1 PAGGGHVWMTLNH
14 ALDEGQLYREALEAG
29 VSFIPGGAML
39 IERPQ
44 ATHLRLSFSML
55 DPDQLIE
62 GVRRLAGVVRSLQAA
77 RASRRTIPTDFLGL
91 SMEVKNLPQLAQFA
105 TRGDL
110 VSLMR
115 SLGEGVL
122 RLGGVSADKFAA
134 WTGTGAKLPHW
145 AKTAVSVQGLRGI
158 ADLARR

>member
-1 PAGGGHVWMTLNH
+1 MTLNH

-44 ATHLRLSFSML
+44 TTHLRLSFSML

-77 RASRRTIPTDFLGL
+77 RASRR
-91 SMEVKNLPQLAQFA
+91 SMPV
-105 TRGDL
+105 
-110 VSLMR
+110 V
-115 SLGEGVL
+115 
-122 RLGGVSADKFAA
+122 
-134 WTGTGAKLPHW
+134 
-145 AKTAVSVQGLRGI
+145 
-158 ADLARR
+158 